1 MPGASEALRLPSRPP
16 AFPTPAVVTAFAQP
30 TEHYKTAEEGVCA
43 GPTWQAQ
50 RL

>member
-16 AFPTPAVVTAFAQP
+16 AFPTPTVGLGRATTV
-30 TEHYKTAEEGVCA
+30 HYKTAEEGVCA